1 MRTIASLYCPM
12 SWRRLAAGGIVR
24 DRHVVDNANPK
35 RICAGKRGE
44 KT

>member
-12 SWRRLAAGGIVR
+12 YWRRLAAGGIAR
-24 DRHVVDNANPK
+24 NHVVDNANPK
-35 RICAGKRGE
+35 RICAGWQGE